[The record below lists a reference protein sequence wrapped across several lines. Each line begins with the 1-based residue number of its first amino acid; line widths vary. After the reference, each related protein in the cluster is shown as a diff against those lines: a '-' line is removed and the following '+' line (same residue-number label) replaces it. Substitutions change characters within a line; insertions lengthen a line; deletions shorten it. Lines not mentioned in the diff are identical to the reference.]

1 MESGPLCRGCSLP
14 TTLLG
19 QPVVRTLL
27 LGDVLLGVKGC
38 VLLVPSDTPAIACIY
53 MYIMCANIYIYTL
66 CYMCM

>member
-38 VLLVPSDTPAIACIY
+38 VLLVPSDSHS
-53 MYIMCANIYIYTL
+53 
-66 CYMCM
+66 